1 MAQSHAQR
9 MPAKPSCV
17 DDLLAWAAS
26 PDNILIQ
33 RPEQE
38 LKFDS
43 THLIDMIR
51 CGCNIDI
58 LSGSNQYSCP
68 FCNESTGK
76 EKVLSDGVRQMLWVK
91 TPQVLVV
98 HVKRFAQ
105 HEDFLFKV
113 DSHVNFPTSMSLDFA
128 LVDSGSFNPSGCCYR
143 LCGVVN
149 HSGNLKGGHYTSFTL
164 SGSQWYYQS
173 DTHVRTAS
181 EDEVLKSQAY
191 MLFYTRENAAGDV

>member
-9 MPAKPSCV
+9 MPAKPSSV

-26 PDNILIQ
+26 PDVTLIQ
-33 RPEQE
+33 RPQRE
-38 LKFDS
+38 LKVNS
-43 THLIDMIR
+43 TSLTDMLQ
-51 CGCNIDI
+51 CSCNIDV
-58 LSGSNQYSCP
+58 LSGANQYSCP

-76 EKVLSDGVRQMLWVK
+76 EKVLSDAVRQMLWVK

-113 DSHVNFPTSMSLDFA
+113 DSHVDFPTSLSLDFA
-128 LVDSGSFNPSGCCYR
+128 LVDAGAFNSSGCLYR

-149 HSGNLKGGHYTSFTL
+149 HSGHLRGGHYTSFTR
-164 SGSQWYYQS
+164 SASQWYYQS
-173 DTHVRTAS
+173 DTHVRTAT

-191 MLFYTRENAAGDV
+191 MLFYSREDAAGDV